1 MCRLFCYSLLF
12 TGIFFSV
19 FLLQCSDTPVNA
31 GEGSLYINEFM
42 VRNTAASQYM
52 DCLGR
57 HGDWVELYNSG
68 SEALSMGDF
77 YISDRANNLKKKRI
91 YDTLIP
97 AGGYYLLW
105 GGDTSIAGTDSICEH
120 HNHLGFSFDS
130 DDTVNVEMILVSNNA
145 GNIIDSVSFLGIS
158 EATKQDTSYGR
169 LPDGSGT
176 WKMQLTP
183 TPGAANVGYA
193 AGTSS
198 MKK

>member
-1 MCRLFCYSLLF
+1 MCRFFCYSLLF
-12 TGIFFSV
+12 TGIFFSA

-42 VRNTAASQYM
+42 VRNTTASQFM

-68 SEALSMGDF
+68 SEAISMDGF
-77 YISDRANNLKKKRI
+77 YISDRANNLMKKAL

-105 GGDTSIAGTDSICEH
+105 GGDTSIAGGDSICEH
-120 HNHLGFSFDS
+120 HNHMGFKFDF
-130 DDTVNVEMILVSNNA
+130 DDSVKMEMILVSNNN
-145 GNIIDSVSFLGIS
+145 GDIIDSVSFFGIP

-169 LPDGSGT
+169 FPNGSGT
-176 WKMQLTP
+176 WKAQLTP
-183 TPGAANVGYA
+183 TPGAANEG
-193 AGTSS
+193 
-198 MKK
+198 MQ